1 MAKTCLCH
9 WTILTDDEAEDENTD
24 LLSPPKNYI
33 TFEIYYGGEHSHEI
47 KSIVD
52 TTMPLTNEEFNYA
65 IKEYSDF
72 YGIPIPPDIDNIIH
86 NFTLIKRRI

>member
-1 MAKTCLCH
+1 MDKTCLCH

-24 LLSPPKNYI
+24 LLNPPKNYI

-47 KSIVD
+47 KNIID
-52 TTMPLTNEEFNYA
+52 TTTPLTNEELIDV

-72 YGIPIPPDIDNIIH
+72 YGVPVPPDVNSIVN
-86 NFTLIKRRI
+86 NFTFIQRRL